1 MCCSGV
7 VFCVSVS
14 FNGRVLVRGTG
25 GYSSTWTSLN
35 VGSNSGGDSS
45 GGSGGGSS
53 GKMSSN
59 RSGKGKGRASSESVA
74 SMPAD
79 CSYPQCLF
87 HVTNESADD
96 GETTLRGRLFVSPFT
111 AYEGAKARDYTEKES
126 ESERERPLSLVC
138 RGGGRRCVCGCV

>member
-7 VFCVSVS
+7 VLCVSVS

-59 RSGKGKGRASSESVA
+59 RPGKGKGRASSESVA

-87 HVTNESADD
+87 HVANESADD
-96 GETTLRGRLFVSPFT
+96 GGATLRGRLFVSPFT
-111 AYEGAKARDYTEKES
+111 AYEGARGETTQRKRLRAS
-126 ESERERPLSLVC
+126 ENALFRWCVGAEDVVC
-138 RGGGRRCVCGCV
+138 VVVCD